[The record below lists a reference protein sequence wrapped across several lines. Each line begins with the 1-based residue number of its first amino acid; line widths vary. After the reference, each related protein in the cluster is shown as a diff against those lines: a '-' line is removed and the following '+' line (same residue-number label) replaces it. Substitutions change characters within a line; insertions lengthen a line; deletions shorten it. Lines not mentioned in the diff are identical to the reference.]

1 MKAQAPGFVVVAVLA
16 GLLLVAAMSFAL
28 LFLTTLDTLAA
39 RSAQRAVIEEAQLQ
53 GALDLALALLISAA
67 GSGEAGPPISDL
79 GPWPEHGVTAQ
90 VFVTELP
97 DDPEGNSVVR
107 LEARLGGASG
117 RAPAQLVARLGAEPK
132 LLWRP

>member
-1 MKAQAPGFVVVAVLA
+1 MKVQSPGFVVVAVLA

-53 GALDLALALLISAA
+53 GALDLALALLISAV
-67 GSGEAGPPISDL
+67 GPGETAPTMSEL

-90 VFVTELP
+90 VSVTELA
-97 DDPEGNSVVR
+97 DDPEGNRVVR
-107 LEARLGGASG
+107 LEAHLNGVSG
-117 RAPAQLVARLGAEPK
+117 RAPAQLVARLGAEPE